1 MWFMC
6 RYEGSYK
13 VGAIL
18 QAYAQLCAAICVWID
33 GLTCNQKATSELIY
47 IRGRFWIVALKGI
60 LESGCFLALF
70 FDAFFFDLQPQTCQ
84 AANN

>member
-1 MWFMC
+1 MWFMR

-18 QAYAQLCAAICVWID
+18 QAYAQLCAVICVWID
-33 GLTCNQKATSELIY
+33 GLPCNQKVTSELIY
-47 IRGRFWIVALKGI
+47 IRDRFLIAVLKGI
-60 LESGCFLALF
+60 LENGF
-70 FDAFFFDLQPQTCQ
+70 FYAFFFDLQPQTCQ